1 MHLRAVSS
9 IIHQLIVTKNAKT
22 VAVVAIGSV
31 VALALVSVA
40 RDLWL
45 RSHGVVHCPDGSHP
59 TIDIRDFATQYW
71 TYSVK
76 LEATVADRAKV
87 STELD
92 PKLLAQVSEALQEA
106 NEFRKYVVAGYNTC
120 AISPAQYGQLENRF
134 KSLDNMAHEIDSLV
148 SKSSLS
154 PDENKQLAR
163 LISQYGDFARQRGS
177 Q

>member
-1 MHLRAVSS
+1 M
-9 IIHQLIVTKNAKT
+9 TKNAKT

-31 VALALVSVA
+31 VALALVSVT

-59 TIDIRDFATQYW
+59 TIDIRDFTTQYW

-76 LEATVADRAKV
+76 LEATVADKGKV

-92 PKLLAQVSEALQEA
+92 PKLLAQVSDGLQEA
-106 NEFRKYVVAGYNTC
+106 NEFRKYVVAGYNSC
-120 AISPAQYGQLENRF
+120 AITPVQYSQLGQRF
-134 KSLDNMAHEIDSLV
+134 RMLDSFAREIDSLA
-148 SKSSLS
+148 SKPSLS
-154 PDENKQLAR
+154 PGESKKLAG
-163 LISQYGDFARQRGS
+163 LISQYGDLARQRGL